1 MTKTTPQRVSP
12 TPKQFAGVHKFSP
25 AEVNPSILQR
35 KNLKSRLKRHLKAK
49 VREKLR
55 ARLFGGRRVHFDDV
69 VRATSTKAGRKVRWL
84 EVPLSE
90 GKPVVI
96 DEKHTDWL
104 RGHRTR
110 TLQTKNKGVEMW
122 HATIRAAART
132 KAYYFV

>member
-12 TPKQFAGVHKFSP
+12 TPKQFAGVHKVSP
-25 AEVNPSILQR
+25 AARNPSKLQR
-35 KNLKSRLKRHLKAK
+35 KNLKRHLKAK

-55 ARLFGGRRVHFDDV
+55 ARLLGGRRVHFDDV
-69 VRATSTKAGRKVRWL
+69 VRATSTKGGRKVRWL

-90 GKPVVI
+90 GKPAVI